1 MIRLPAESSKNGEAR
16 EIPVAGAVESFLHRD
31 RKRIREFRGAWT
43 KACQQVG
50 LQGKLLHRL
59 RRSGVRTMR
68 RSGISEEVA
77 MRISGHKTSSI
88 FRRYNITSR
97 AALAELPRPLGV
109 SSEFP
114 ITTTPSDG
122 MENGVTARNN

>member
-1 MIRLPAESSKNGEAR
+1 
-16 EIPVAGAVESFLHRD
+16 VESLLHRD

-50 LQGKLLHRL
+50 LQGKLFHGL

-77 MRISGHKTSSI
+77 MRISGHKTSSV

-97 AALAELPRPLGV
+97 ADLAEAAETIGRFIRI
-109 SSEFP
+109 SHHNHSF
-114 ITTTPSDG
+114 
-122 MENGVTARNN
+122 